1 MTHEGKVLPNLIL
14 WNWIFSIPHMCNNIE
29 YHWASDHVQW
39 EVTYCAPSQ
48 HFPYWGNTKHFRW
61 RHLQKRNQ
69 LTLNERGALHVPI
82 HTWIEELYKTNINML
97 PIFWHVYSFIVYYLC
112 QANQFK
118 VFPKNSIISDSYT
131 AVIT

>member
-1 MTHEGKVLPNLIL
+1 MNHEGKVLPNLIL
-14 WNWIFSIPHMCNNIE
+14 RNWIFSIPHMCNNIE

-69 LTLNERGALHVPI
+69 LTLNERGALHVLI

-97 PIFWHVYSFIVYYLC
+97 PIFGMFIPLLFITC
-112 QANQFK
+112 TRQTNLKFS
-118 VFPKNSIISDSYT
+118 PKIQLFLT
-131 AVIT
+131 VIQQ